1 MSRPTSG
8 KLRVLERMAQA
19 AQEYLDR
26 APALAARPPLTE
38 PAPLPP
44 GLRTIVEQLA
54 MLEDALSR
62 SAQNAAGVEKML
74 QTEADA
80 LGSWLDGLLQIKAR
94 LNGWAG
100 DNGAAT
106 G

>member
-26 APALAARPPLTE
+26 SPSLVARPPITE

-44 GLRTIVEQLA
+44 GLRTVVEQLA

-62 SAQNAAGVEKML
+62 SAANAAGIEKML
-74 QTEADA
+74 QTEAAA
-80 LGSWLDGLLQIKAR
+80 LGGWVETLVKLKAR
-94 LNGWAG
+94 LNVWAG
-100 DNGAAT
+100 DNLPQ
-106 G
+106 